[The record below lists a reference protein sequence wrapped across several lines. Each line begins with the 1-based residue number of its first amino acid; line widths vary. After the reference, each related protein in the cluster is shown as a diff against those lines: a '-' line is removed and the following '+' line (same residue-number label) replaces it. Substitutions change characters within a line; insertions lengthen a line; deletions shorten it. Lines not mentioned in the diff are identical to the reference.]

1 MPAVLNKSNPSA
13 RAASLKPRQAQVKAH
28 QTKAKSK
35 VPDELH
41 AKPQTL
47 TKSYDFSKVSAGD
60 DGIDGKLKKLLDRFQ
75 INSNATDYD
84 NAVLSKDGNT
94 LVVVNRGQVALKQ
107 LFGGTNAFS
116 RGFYKVFGG
125 LARFCGVAHKAEAAN
140 KYKELFNAED
150 IEMQHEPIKHLFK
163 ALKSGEYHSVSIF
176 YKDPQTGDFTKNP
189 AAVTII
195 DAYENLIEPN
205 IRRELEERG
214 ETAEAIEAQIKSK
227 LSKYSDYYSAD
238 KIIPLAKDIH
248 MTEIFHQT
256 TEGLY
261 QAQGFKAFV
270 VPGQVH
276 TNPNMNSNDLNY
288 QELDW
293 HTVNQRQDGE
303 WIVSG
308 NPAVVDKLT
317 TINAT
322 EKTKYKTKLQSSS
335 FNPKITF
342 VRPKD
347 QANKAIDPFLAFLQ
361 QWSLMSQ
368 GGELRTTSKD
378 DLALIELSEPVNAG
392 IIMQHNEK
400 LAD

>member
-13 RAASLKPRQAQVKAH
+13 RAASLKPRQAQAKAH

-60 DGIDGKLKKLLDRFQ
+60 DGIDGNLKKLLDRFQ

-107 LFGGTNAFS
+107 LFGGTNAFT

-125 LARFCGVAHKAEAAN
+125 IARLFGVAHKADAAN

-150 IEMQHEPIKHLFK
+150 IEMQHEPIKHLYT

-176 YKDPQTGDFTKNP
+176 YKDQKTGEFTKNP
-189 AAVTII
+189 AAVTIV

-238 KIIPLAKDIH
+238 KIIPLATDIH

-276 TNPNMNSNDLNY
+276 ANPNMNSNDLNY

-293 HTVNQRQDGE
+293 HTVNQKQDGK

-308 NPAVVDKLT
+308 NAAVVDKLT
-317 TINAT
+317 NLTDE
-322 EKTKYKTKLQSSS
+322 EKTKYKAQLSSSS

-347 QANKAIDPFLAFLQ
+347 QADKAIDPFLAFLQ

-368 GGELRTTSKD
+368 GGELRTTSKE
-378 DLALIELSEPVNAG
+378 DLELIELSEPVNAG
-392 IIMQHNEK
+392 IIMQHNEQTS
-400 LAD
+400 

>member
-13 RAASLKPRQAQVKAH
+13 RTESLKPRQAQAKAH
-28 QTKAKSK
+28 ETKAKSK

-47 TKSYDFSKVSAGD
+47 TKSYDFSKVTDSD
-60 DGIDGKLKKLLDRFQ
+60 EGIDGKLKKLLNRFQ
-75 INSNATDYD
+75 INTSATDYD

-107 LFGGTNAFS
+107 LFGGSNAFT
-116 RGFYKVFGG
+116 RGFYRAFGG
-125 LARFCGVAHKAEAAN
+125 LARLFGAAHKAEAAN

-150 IEMQHEPIKHLFK
+150 IEMHHEPLKHVCA

-176 YKDPQTGDFTKNP
+176 YKDPQTGEFTKNP
-189 AAVTII
+189 AAVTIV

-205 IRRELEERG
+205 IRREMEERG
-214 ETAEAIEAQIKSK
+214 DSDDDIEAQVKSK
-227 LSKYSDYYSAD
+227 LSQYGDYYSAD
-238 KIIPLAKDIH
+238 KIIPLAKDIQ

-270 VPGQVH
+270 IPGQVH
-276 TNPNMNSNDLNY
+276 ANPNMNSNDLNY

-293 HTVNQRQDGE
+293 HTVNQKQDGE

-322 EKTKYKTKLQSSS
+322 EKTKYKTKLTSSS

-368 GGELRTTSKD
+368 GGELRTTNKE
-378 DLALIELSEPVNAG
+378 DLELIELSEPVNAG
-392 IIMQHNEK
+392 IIGLHNGEIV
-400 LAD
+400 D